1 MAEAVLALKQGND
14 FQARLFWLYAAQ
26 LLDDA
31 SPVRRVAYEKG
42 PRAFDDVLVEYAG
55 QGAPQDHRGK
65 PVLREH
71 LQCKW
76 HVRTG
81 EFGFRDF
88 IEPSFISAQA
98 VSFLQR
104 AREAQLAH
112 APDGEGARFRLI
124 TNWRLKKKDPLIRL
138 IQNQTNALDLDAMFA
153 GGRASLMGSLRALW
167 NGHLRID
174 DDELRVLARTLGVS
188 MRLGS
193 AEELRDRLN
202 DKFAAVG
209 MRRVPEDEAG
219 FNYDDIIAKLHAQ
232 GRKDFDRESFRAMVH
247 DEKLLAGPKE
257 PAATIVGVRS
267 FMHPIDSLEGRA
279 PINLNLVPFF
289 DGRFV
294 KDETDWNADI
304 FPDLKSFV
312 IGEAQKGDR
321 IQLVLD
327 VHVSLAFAVGA
338 LLDVKSGKAIEV
350 EQRTNGRRFWSRS
363 DQPDDPRWPGVVV
376 SEEAIG
382 EGHDLAVAIGL
393 THDVAPMVR
402 DYLQTVADVG
412 KLLVVTL
419 ATGPSGVGVQCGA
432 HAMKLAETII
442 AAIRREPRRPMTHF
456 FIAAPNGFTFFLGQ
470 HRQAIGPS
478 TVYEWDFEG
487 KCSGSY
493 SPGLLLD

>member
-1 MAEAVLALKQGND
+1 MAEAVLALKQGDN

-42 PRAFDDVLVEYAG
+42 PRAFDDVLVEYAV
-55 QGAPQDHRGK
+55 QGAPQDHMGK
-65 PVLREH
+65 PIVREH

-81 EFGFRDF
+81 EFGFPDF
-88 IEPSFISAQA
+88 IDPAFIGAQA
-98 VSFLQR
+98 VSFLRR
-104 AREAQLAH
+104 ARDAQLAH
-112 APDGEGARFRLI
+112 APAGEGARFRLI
-124 TNWRLKKKDPLIRL
+124 TNWRLKEKDPLARL
-138 IQNQTNALDLDAMFA
+138 IQNQTNAFDLDAMFA
-153 GGRASLMGSLRALW
+153 GGGSSQMARLRALW
-167 NGHLRID
+167 NGHLGID
-174 DDELRVLARTLGVS
+174 DDELRLLARTLGVS

-202 DKFAAVG
+202 DKFGTVG
-209 MRRVPEDEAG
+209 MRRIPADEAG
-219 FNYDDIIAKLHAQ
+219 FGYDDIIAKLHAQ
-232 GRKDFDRESFRAMVH
+232 GRKDFDREGFRAMVR
-247 DEKLLAGPKE
+247 DEKLLADPKE
-257 PAATIVGVRS
+257 PAATVFGVRS
-267 FMHPIDSLEGRA
+267 FMHQIDSLEGRA
-279 PINLNLVPFF
+279 PIHLNLVPFF
-289 DGRFV
+289 EGRFL
-294 KDETDWNADI
+294 KDETDWNVDI
-304 FPDLKSFV
+304 FPALKAFV

-350 EQRTNGRRFWSRS
+350 EQRTNGRRFWSRD
-363 DQPDDPRWPGVVV
+363 DQADDLRWPGVVI

-382 EGHDLAVAIGL
+382 EGRDLAVAIGL

-402 DYLQTVADVG
+402 DYLQTVASVG

-419 ATGPSGVGVQCGA
+419 ANGPSGAGVQCGA
-432 HAMKLAETII
+432 HAMTLAETIV
-442 AAIRREPRRPMTHF
+442 AAIRREPRRPMTHL
-456 FIAAPNGFTFFLGQ
+456 FIAAPNSLTFFLGQ

-487 KCSGSY
+487 KRSGGY
-493 SPGLLLD
+493 SPGLVLD